1 MMTKTYIGIHI
12 NKNIINFIIVIL
24 HFWLNAPTAF
34 YIVSLY
40 PHCSRSDLSK
50 LQIWLI
56 SVIFKTLQDLPITSR
71 EHPKPLHPSAFS
83 GQALPASPA
92 TFYTI
97 P

>member
-50 LQIWLI
+50 LQI
-56 SVIFKTLQDLPITSR
+56 
-71 EHPKPLHPSAFS
+71 
-83 GQALPASPA
+83 
-92 TFYTI
+92 
-97 P
+97 